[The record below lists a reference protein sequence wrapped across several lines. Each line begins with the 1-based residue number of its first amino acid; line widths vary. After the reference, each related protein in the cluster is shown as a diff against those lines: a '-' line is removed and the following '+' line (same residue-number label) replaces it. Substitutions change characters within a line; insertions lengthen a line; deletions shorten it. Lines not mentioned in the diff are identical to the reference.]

1 MSKRNSAWTQGH
13 ISCAFTGHRPHKF
26 PWKDNEADPRCIAL
40 KETLAEQIAMLARA
54 GVTEYFTGGA
64 DGVDCWAA
72 EIVLTMR
79 EKNPALKLH
88 CLLPH
93 EGQADR
99 WSDSAQERYHSILE
113 RADSV
118 DYVSRQYYDGCMI
131 DRNHRLVESAGL
143 LLAVFNGVRRS
154 GTGATVNYAR
164 KMGKEIIVIDPI
176 TWQVTHEKTAQLPT
190 QP

>member
-1 MSKRNSAWTQGH
+1 MNQN
-13 ISCAFTGHRPHKF
+13 SCAFTGHRPKSF
-26 PWKDNEADPRCIAL
+26 PWKYNEDNLDCVLL
-40 KETLAEQIAMLARA
+40 KETMAAQITALTET
-54 GVTEYFTGGA
+54 GVVKYFTGGA

-79 EKNPALKLH
+79 EKNPALTLH
-88 CLLPH
+88 CVLPY

-99 WSDSAQERYHSILE
+99 WNAPAQERYYSILK

-118 DYVSRQYYDGCMI
+118 TYVSREYYDGCLI
-131 DRNHRLVESAGL
+131 DRNHRLVEAAEL

-164 KMGKEIIVIDPI
+164 KLGREIIIIDPI
-176 TWQVTHEKTAQLPT
+176 SRKVSYQIGG
-190 QP
+190 